1 MSASQLNELIKL
13 AKQEGRKLRQV
24 SPDLLDKF
32 AAADTDERKRKLAQ
46 RAVRKDEKFERQKF
60 GASFASALAA
70 GLEKEGERRS
80 KLGLSGAGFAAAFK
94 AGVQPLIDFNAQMN
108 KDAQQKIKQLGFVSI
123 SSALEAEKK
132 KNEGVSN
139 AVESAMP
146 APTEQEQDPFAPPT
160 LDAAR
165 LEPPRF

>member
-1 MSASQLNELIKL
+1 
-13 AKQEGRKLRQV
+13 
-24 SPDLLDKF
+24 
-32 AAADTDERKRKLAQ
+32 
-46 RAVRKDEKFERQKF
+46 
-60 GASFASALAA
+60 
-70 GLEKEGERRS
+70 
-80 KLGLSGAGFAAAFK
+80 
-94 AGVQPLIDFNAQMN
+94 MN